1 MDARI
6 TKQRLA
12 NMLSYDWLKILGA
25 IALAATILCVFFVM
39 IATRATD
46 GQTFYVY
53 AYDGLYTGKD
63 FSNLEND
70 LLDKHVFGYDVLKTG
85 SESFKKS
92 GLYGDSVFMARRS
105 AGEGRVMFVNDV
117 RTTNDEGK
125 VSSTLI
131 DSFFDDEGT
140 EQESFALFLD
150 PEVFL
155 NDCEKYLVKFFGEKL
170 DSEEPNEAETRKTF
184 LERNGKDKR
193 YRTEAKKEA
202 GILDEVKRLKK
213 LRDDYLAVKAELNGK
228 LPFATYTTEIK
239 THKAGFSMDKL
250 NLTGLV
256 YHTVEQEE
264 EGVKTES
271 QSNQNIAL
279 CIFNNGDREGDL
291 KYETVNFLAYL
302 LRYGTAQ

>member
-25 IALAATILCVFFVM
+25 IALAAAILCVFFVM

-53 AYDGLYTGKD
+53 AYDGLSTGRD
-63 FSNLEND
+63 FSRLETD
-70 LLDKHVFGYDVLKTG
+70 LLDKRVFGYDVLKTG

-92 GLYGDSVFMARRS
+92 GIYGDSVFTARRS

-117 RTTNDEGK
+117 RTTDEEGK
-125 VSSTLI
+125 VSSTLLGFI
-131 DSFFDDEGT
+131 DYEGT
-140 EQESFALFLD
+140 AQESFGLFLD

-155 NDCEKYLVKFFGEKL
+155 SDCEKYLVQFFGEKL
-170 DSEEPNEAETRKTF
+170 DSEEPDAAATRKVF

-202 GILDEVKRLKK
+202 GIRDEVKRLKK
-213 LRDDYLAVKAELNGK
+213 LRDDYLSVKAEMGETLS
-228 LPFATYTTEIK
+228 FVTYETEIK
-239 THKAGFSMDKL
+239 THAVGFSMDKL

-256 YHTVEQEE
+256 YHTVETEE

-279 CIFNNGDREGDL
+279 CIFNNGEREGDL

-302 LRYGTAQ
+302 LRTYGTAQ